1 MQGDTM
7 SHEPSSSES
16 QPQTQ
21 SQSQG
26 GSSSSSSGPQ
36 TSSQSS
42 TSSGSLTHSSA
53 DTIPTQD
60 LASIPEELPPVWGRL
75 WAVGK
80 GFHCFDC
87 VNDEYWFGRDRNCDY
102 SFNTP
107 SLVNTEYYQNY
118 SKKHFRIMKVN
129 DLPYIEDHSG
139 NGTFLN
145 GQLIGK
151 GCKVPLVNK
160 AELSLSFPHN
170 KVFVFSN
177 LTADDDE
184 TTNLPE
190 EFKKKYVVSNKI
202 GSGVCGEVKLAF
214 EKSNY
219 RKVALKVISRK
230 QFPPTGALVSAAERE
245 IRILKKIDHPCLIKT
260 LDFFHSDDVYC
271 IVLELMEGGD
281 LFERVHRVKR
291 LEEATTKLFFYQ
303 MLLAVKYLH
312 ANGIIHRDLKPEN
325 VLLASHAENCL
336 IKITDF
342 NQSKILEESSLMRT
356 LCGTPTYLAP
366 EVFTDAATVGYS
378 QAVDCW
384 SLGVLLFICLSG
396 YPPFYTKEGE
406 NVKDQITKGQYLLV
420 PSIWNNI
427 SDLAQDVVKKL
438 LVVNPKE
445 RLTLDQALDHPWM
458 QDESMRSTA
467 QELMYPI
474 KMMLPPTTTEQPTTS
489 NKRPWEHEESISKRK
504 KT

>member
-1 MQGDTM
+1 M

-75 WAVGK
+75 WAV
-80 GFHCFDC
+80 DC

-202 GSGVCGEVKLAF
+202 G
-214 EKSNY
+214 
-219 RKVALKVISRK
+219 R
-230 QFPPTGALVSAAERE
+230 
-245 IRILKKIDHPCLIKT
+245 
-260 LDFFHSDDVYC
+260 
-271 IVLELMEGGD
+271 MEGGD

-303 MLLAVKYLH
+303 MLLAVK
-312 ANGIIHRDLKPEN
+312 
-325 VLLASHAENCL
+325 
-336 IKITDF
+336 T
-342 NQSKILEESSLMRT
+342 SL
-356 LCGTPTYLAP
+356 P
-366 EVFTDAATVGYS
+366 
-378 QAVDCW
+378 
-384 SLGVLLFICLSG
+384 
-396 YPPFYTKEGE
+396 
-406 NVKDQITKGQYLLV
+406 
-420 PSIWNNI
+420 
-427 SDLAQDVVKKL
+427 
-438 LVVNPKE
+438 
-445 RLTLDQALDHPWM
+445 LTLELDTVRAMAAGKNWDGAVPVHWANTDIM
-458 QDESMRSTA
+458 VETFK
-467 QELMYPI
+467 LM
-474 KMMLPPTTTEQPTTS
+474 KE
-489 NKRPWEHEESISKRK
+489 K
-504 KT
+504 